1 MKFETILSAFE
12 VAIVETYEISDNPHP
27 SYWQTRGKREHAR
40 RNRQTDAFRAR
51 LLSMY
56 SGDFLRFIENSR
68 NYWRDRAYLVDQD
81 NRDLRERLEELEN
94 AWAVDETIQPDG
106 ILRPSLA
113 GTVKRAAELE
123 AENIH
128 LRQENEDHIRSINE
142 MCNGLWELLYPDNP
156 NGWQYR
162 TQPLVH
168 IRVELEELRDQLE
181 GGLDG

>member
-1 MKFETILSAFE
+1 M
-12 VAIVETYEISDNPHP
+12 AIDVENTYITELEDQLEQARAEII
-27 SYWQTRGKREHAR
+27 YW
-40 RNRQTDAFRAR
+40 RNRALRADR
-51 LLSMY
+51 ENVN
-56 SGDFLRFIENSR
+56 LRQRIE
-68 NYWRDRAYLVDQD
+68 D
-81 NRDLRERLEELEN
+81 LEN
-94 AWAVDETIQPDG
+94 AWAIDETIQPDG
-106 ILRPSLA
+106 SLRPSLA
-113 GTVKRAAELE
+113 DTVKRTAELE
-123 AENIH
+123 AEIVH

>member
-1 MKFETILSAFE
+1 MFCLPSVEPSEAFG
-12 VAIVETYEISDNPHP
+12 IVQVEAMACGRPVVCSDLKNGVNWVNPDGVTGLAVP
-27 SYWQTRGKREHAR
+27 PRDE
-40 RNRQTDAFRAR
+40 RALALALTK
-51 LLSMY
+51 LLE
-56 SGDFLRFIENSR
+56 D
-68 NYWRDRAYLVDQD
+68 
-81 NRDLRERLEELEN
+81 RDLRERLEDLEN

-106 ILRPSLA
+106 SLKPSVA
-113 GTVKRAAELE
+113 DTVKRAAELE
-123 AENIH
+123 AENVH
-128 LRQENEDHIRSINE
+128 LRQENEDHIQSINE